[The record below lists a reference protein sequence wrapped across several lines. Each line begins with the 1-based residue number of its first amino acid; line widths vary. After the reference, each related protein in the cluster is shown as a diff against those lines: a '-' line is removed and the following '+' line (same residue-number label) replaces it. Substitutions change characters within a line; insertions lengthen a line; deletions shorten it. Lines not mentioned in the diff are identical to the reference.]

1 MGSNFDMSVNTPIA
15 ALTEFNFPKM
25 IFIGKEFYM
34 LRQDTYVRISEEFGT
49 AVGMARGLEI
59 WDAQSHKITDDMRC
73 NELIYGTIED
83 GSYQKV
89 RREVIRLE
97 KIARKGIK
105 ELTIYKKAIK
115 GDSRNTAK
123 QSKVLQNG

>member
-1 MGSNFDMSVNTPIA
+1 
-15 ALTEFNFPKM
+15 
-25 IFIGKEFYM
+25 M

-49 AVGMARGLEI
+49 AVGMARGLEM
-59 WDAQSHKITDDMRC
+59 WDASTHKITDDMRC
-73 NELIYGTIED
+73 NELIYHTIED

-97 KIARKGIK
+97 RIARKGIK

-115 GDSRNTAK
+115 GDSRTTTKSA
-123 QSKVLQNG
+123 KVLQNR

>member
-1 MGSNFDMSVNTPIA
+1 MV
-15 ALTEFNFPKM
+15 
-25 IFIGKEFYM
+25 
-34 LRQDTYVRISEEFGT
+34 RQDTYVRISEEFGT
-49 AVGMARGLEI
+49 AVGMARGLEM
-59 WDAQSHKITDDMRC
+59 WDASTHKITDDMRC

-115 GDSRNTAK
+115 GDSRTTTK
-123 QSKVLQNG
+123 PKKVLQRG

>member
-1 MGSNFDMSVNTPIA
+1 
-15 ALTEFNFPKM
+15 
-25 IFIGKEFYM
+25 M
-34 LRQDTYVRISEEFGT
+34 LRQDTYIRASEEFGV

-59 WDAQSHKITDDMRC
+59 WDAQSHKLTDDMRC

-97 KIARKGIK
+97 KVARRGIK

-115 GDSRNTAK
+115 GDSRINTK
-123 QSKVLQNG
+123 PSKVH

>member
-1 MGSNFDMSVNTPIA
+1 
-15 ALTEFNFPKM
+15 
-25 IFIGKEFYM
+25 M
-34 LRQDTYVRISEEFGT
+34 LRQDAYIKASEEFST
-49 AVGMARGLEI
+49 AVGMARGMEM

-73 NELIYGTIED
+73 NELIYETIVD

-97 KIARKGIK
+97 KIARRGIK

-115 GDSRNTAK
+115 GDSRINTKSAK
-123 QSKVLQNG
+123 VH

>member
-1 MGSNFDMSVNTPIA
+1 
-15 ALTEFNFPKM
+15 M
-25 IFIGKEFYM
+25 I
-34 LRQDTYVRISEEFGT
+34 RQDTYVRISEEFGT
-49 AVGMARGLEI
+49 AVGMARGMEM
-59 WDAQSHKITDDMRC
+59 WDASTHKITDDMRC

-83 GSYQKV
+83 GSYQQI

-115 GDSRNTAK
+115 GDSRTTTK
-123 QSKVLQNG
+123 PKKVLQRG

>member
-1 MGSNFDMSVNTPIA
+1 
-15 ALTEFNFPKM
+15 
-25 IFIGKEFYM
+25 M
-34 LRQDTYVRISEEFGT
+34 LRQDTYIRISEEFGA
-49 AVGMARGLEI
+49 AVGMARGIEM
-59 WDAQSHKITDDMRC
+59 WDASTHKITDDMRC

-97 KIARKGIK
+97 KTARRGIK

-115 GDSRNTAK
+115 GDSRTTTK
-123 QSKVLQNG
+123 PKKVLQRG

>member
-1 MGSNFDMSVNTPIA
+1 
-15 ALTEFNFPKM
+15 M
-25 IFIGKEFYM
+25 I
-34 LRQDTYVRISEEFGT
+34 RQDTYIRISEEFGT
-49 AVGMARGLEI
+49 AVGMARGMEM
-59 WDAQSHKITDDMRC
+59 WDASTHKITDDMRC

-115 GDSRNTAK
+115 GDSRTTTK
-123 QSKVLQNG
+123 PKKVLQRG

>member
-1 MGSNFDMSVNTPIA
+1 
-15 ALTEFNFPKM
+15 
-25 IFIGKEFYM
+25 M

-49 AVGMARGLEI
+49 AVGMARGVEM
-59 WDAQSHKITDDMRC
+59 WDASTHKITDDMRC
-73 NELIYGTIED
+73 NELIYHTIED

-115 GDSRNTAK
+115 GDSRTTTKSA
-123 QSKVLQNG
+123 KVLQNR